1 MILMGLNGNIMV
13 YKWFINGNI
22 SMILILMGLNG
33 NIMVFYIMFSLWQRP
48 RFGCSPTLSDQTTQ
62 QLWDK
67 FCCDFHR
74 PFACKKISIKHIIT
88 YQITIQWIGREN
100 GNQKPQFLAQPQ
112 LQGFP
117 ALISVDPGYL
127 TELRHSNPQKEASF
141 TVLDNIVKWIITY
154 VTPKILIHH
163 SVK

>member
-48 RFGCSPTLSDQTTQ
+48 RFGCSPTLSDR
-62 QLWDK
+62 DK

-100 GNQKPQFLAQPQ
+100 LHRKPWDKMGGCPTYISSTSTGEITDYIRLPCSQLGGQTFHHVQFARMVPQ
-112 LQGFP
+112 SALHCSLQRLVS
-117 ALISVDPGYL
+117 A
-127 TELRHSNPQKEASF
+127 
-141 TVLDNIVKWIITY
+141 
-154 VTPKILIHH
+154 
-163 SVK
+163 